1 MPDSGTNAAKFLF
14 ASTLMVDGAPARQ
27 PLGEATVNQSIAP
40 TGATFGGRP
49 WQSVETLEVPSSGII
64 HVRLQDLAS
73 GGVVAADGVR
83 LVRVNP
89 TGANLIYLSARANP
103 LTNRAFTA
111 VIPTLSSRAGAQIIY
126 DNNIAPTIAQQPHL
140 GSFGQAFRFDGN
152 DYARTGDLKTFFSN
166 AATRPETIE
175 FWFNAETAGVLV
187 SEIGQVTPTTG
198 FNMSLIEILGS
209 GELRARVDGATGSIT
224 AGTVSFG
231 TWHHVA
237 VTYQDTGIASL
248 KIVTTYLDGVQQASA
263 FANFPRPQDSGLV
276 LHYALAAGVQV
287 GLSGAATQAY
297 KGMIDEFRVWRVAR
311 PANEI
316 SADFMRR
323 LPSGDSN
330 MVTFFRF
337 DNAVA
342 GTAIIDSSPF
352 NLAGSPGG
360 GTAAPS
366 VATGIDLPNFALTLR
381 IGTPIANA
389 INIRDLNNDA
399 LALSASS
406 SNPNVTVQIVGN
418 RLLIDSAP
426 NFIGVATI
434 TLNATDANGTPHDHR
449 NRSATMSFDVSIRGD
464 SIYGTRYWDRNGN
477 NVMDGVERGVDG
489 HQIFVDANGNG
500 TFDKGEVTAYT
511 DINGEY
517 ALRDIR
523 LRSSPGGKAV
533 VTALD
538 ATDPLGGMTP
548 TATSEL
554 APFDHIDN
562 ITRTDITVFIDLT
575 QDQLF
580 YTNRYSGSINL
591 TPEMMSGARTLGD
604 LAAIINSRLNP
615 IFGGRVA
622 AQASG
627 AGIRFIA
634 GAGSFGGDL
643 YVRVF
648 THVFTTR
655 TTYFADGSFST
666 VVTQNFNQLGGLG
679 LPYESFTSIGF
690 SGTMVIQGGSAAVDG
705 GARVVTT
712 TELPP
717 FARRDT
723 TTTSTVNIKLTVDGT
738 LLGSISLNSAFVAGN
753 ASLDDLL
760 ADIMQ
765 KLTEAGFSSQ
775 VIAVLEGDRLQFQTV
790 GAGAGKTLV
799 VEVTQRFVSIRTTTR
814 LDGTTFN
821 ETTADFTV
829 QGGLGFAGRA
839 TATGNDQPQSN
850 LDVYGV
856 PRSDWIPVVA
866 GDHLTPAVR
875 GPGEVLFLNFNGR
888 QAVARNVTEAFIVNT
903 GWPTQFA
910 ANLAANDLNKVTF
923 VAPGTTA
930 PVLSLPW
937 VGLNRLVIALP
948 SVVAEAIRT
957 SGVASFASALTV
969 SGMKAGNV
977 AFAASFDPSTGSVVL
992 NFTGGL
998 ATDFYTVTMP
1008 GSASAGLGIT
1018 GRGDAVVQFA
1028 VQPGDINGDGRTND
1042 LDYFAAWRNN
1052 QNGEGSFRGDLN
1064 ADGLWNIA
1072 DIDIVRA
1079 NYQKIN
1085 PGAPAPTGKKG
1096 GALAPW
1102 LSIAPLASL
1111 AFSTDQSDSDED
1123 VLNSNTAESLVVSA
1137 PDLSVTAK
1145 VELSSDQQ

>member
-1 MPDSGTNAAKFLF
+1 
-14 ASTLMVDGAPARQ
+14 
-27 PLGEATVNQSIAP
+27 
-40 TGATFGGRP
+40 
-49 WQSVETLEVPSSGII
+49 
-64 HVRLQDLAS
+64 
-73 GGVVAADGVR
+73 
-83 LVRVNP
+83 
-89 TGANLIYLSARANP
+89 
-103 LTNRAFTA
+103 
-111 VIPTLSSRAGAQIIY
+111 
-126 DNNIAPTIAQQPHL
+126 
-140 GSFGQAFRFDGN
+140 
-152 DYARTGDLKTFFSN
+152 
-166 AATRPETIE
+166 
-175 FWFNAETAGVLV
+175 
-187 SEIGQVTPTTG
+187 
-198 FNMSLIEILGS
+198 
-209 GELRARVDGATGSIT
+209 
-224 AGTVSFG
+224 
-231 TWHHVA
+231 
-237 VTYQDTGIASL
+237 
-248 KIVTTYLDGVQQASA
+248 
-263 FANFPRPQDSGLV
+263 
-276 LHYALAAGVQV
+276 
-287 GLSGAATQAY
+287 
-297 KGMIDEFRVWRVAR
+297 
-311 PANEI
+311 
-316 SADFMRR
+316 
-323 LPSGDSN
+323 
-330 MVTFFRF
+330 
-337 DNAVA
+337 
-342 GTAIIDSSPF
+342 
-352 NLAGSPGG
+352 
-360 GTAAPS
+360 
-366 VATGIDLPNFALTLR
+366 
-381 IGTPIANA
+381 
-389 INIRDLNNDA
+389 
-399 LALSASS
+399 
-406 SNPNVTVQIVGN
+406 
-418 RLLIDSAP
+418 
-426 NFIGVATI
+426 
-434 TLNATDANGTPHDHR
+434 
-449 NRSATMSFDVSIRGD
+449 MSFDVSVRAD

-500 TFDKGEVTAYT
+500 TFDKGEVTGYT

-548 TATSEL
+548 TQNSEL

-562 ITRTDITVFIDLT
+562 ITRTDVTIFLDLT

-580 YTNRYSGSINL
+580 FTNHYSGSINL

-604 LAAIINSRLNP
+604 LAAIINGRLNA
-615 IFGGRVA
+615 IGFGGRVT
-622 AQASG
+622 AQAFGS
-627 AGIRFIA
+627 GIRFV
-634 GAGSFGGDL
+634 GVAGSFGGDL

-690 SGTMVIQGGSAAVDG
+690 NGTMVIQGGATTADG

-723 TTTSTVNIKLTVDGT
+723 TTTSTVNIRLTVDGV
-738 LLGSISLNSAFVAGN
+738 LLGTISLNSALVAGN
-753 ASLDDLL
+753 ASLEDLL

-765 KLTEAGFSSQ
+765 KLTEAGLTSK
-775 VIAVLEGDRLQFQTV
+775 VTVVLEGDRLQFLTV
-790 GAGAGKTLV
+790 EAGASKTLV

-814 LDGTTFN
+814 LDGTTFD
-821 ETTADFTV
+821 ETTADFTL

-856 PRSDWIPVVA
+856 PRADWIPAVA

-888 QAVARNVTEAFIVNT
+888 QAVTRNVTEAFIVNT
-903 GWPTQFA
+903 GWSPEFA
-910 ANLAANDLNKVTF
+910 ANLAANNLNKVTF

-937 VGLNRLVIALP
+937 VGLNRVVIALP
-948 SVVAEAIRT
+948 PIVAEAIRT
-957 SGVASFASALTV
+957 SGVASFAAALTV

-977 AFAASFDPSTGSVVL
+977 AFTASFDPSTGTVVL

-1008 GSASAGLGIT
+1008 AAASAGLGVT
-1018 GRGDAVVQFA
+1018 TSGAAVVQFA
-1028 VQPGDINGDGRTND
+1028 IQPGDINGDGRTND

-1064 ADGLWNIA
+1064 ADGKWNLA

-1085 PGAPAPTGKKG
+1085 PGAPTPTGKKG

-1102 LSIAPLASL
+1102 LSVAPLASL
-1111 AFSTDQSDSDED
+1111 AFSTSEPSGDDILN
-1123 VLNSNTAESLVVSA
+1123 LNSAENLVVSA